1 MCKVI
6 EKFAV
11 KIFLEETYIIT
22 GHDPEIY
29 HLYVYCC
36 MYFKSLYFTAG
47 EGRRPVFYG
56 IGDCGTGNPSP
67 TIYMGNIYSREM
79 RFFNCGT
86 SRPETAPVKNPDAA
100 AVTSSRGA

>member
-29 HLYVYCC
+29 REFVVCIRDGKPVSYNLY
-36 MYFKSLYFTAG
+36 G
-47 EGRRPVFYG
+47 
-56 IGDCGTGNPSP
+56 
-67 TIYMGNIYSREM
+67 
-79 RFFNCGT
+79 
-86 SRPETAPVKNPDAA
+86 
-100 AVTSSRGA
+100 

>member
-11 KIFLEETYIIT
+11 KIFFGRTYIIT

-36 MYFKSLYFTAG
+36 MYFKSLNFTVG
-47 EGRRPVFYG
+47 DGSPVPFFYS

-67 TIYMGNIYSREM
+67 ALWVGVKRSDCRG
-79 RFFNCGT
+79 RV
-86 SRPETAPVKNPDAA
+86 ALPVRIN
-100 AVTSSRGA
+100 GL

>member
-11 KIFLEETYIIT
+11 KIFLEETNIIT

-36 MYFKSLYFTAG
+36 MYFKSLYFTVGDGKNVPYNLYG
-47 EGRRPVFYG
+47 E
-56 IGDCGTGNPSP
+56 
-67 TIYMGNIYSREM
+67 
-79 RFFNCGT
+79 
-86 SRPETAPVKNPDAA
+86 
-100 AVTSSRGA
+100 

>member
-29 HLYVYCC
+29 HLYCVLLYV
-36 MYFKSLYFTAG
+36 FKIAVFYRR
-47 EGRRPVFYG
+47 GRVARPVF
-56 IGDCGTGNPSP
+56 
-67 TIYMGNIYSREM
+67 
-79 RFFNCGT
+79 
-86 SRPETAPVKNPDAA
+86 
-100 AVTSSRGA
+100 

>member
-36 MYFKSLYFTAG
+36 MYFKLLYFTAG
-47 EGRRPVFYG
+47 DGKPVPYNLYG
-56 IGDCGTGNPSP
+56 
-67 TIYMGNIYSREM
+67 
-79 RFFNCGT
+79 
-86 SRPETAPVKNPDAA
+86 
-100 AVTSSRGA
+100 

>member
-6 EKFAV
+6 EKFAE
-11 KIFLEETYIIT
+11 KNFLEETYIIT

-36 MYFKSLYFTAG
+36 ILPQGT
-47 EGRRPVFYG
+47 GRRHVFNG
-56 IGDCGTGNPSP
+56 IGDCGTGKPSP

-86 SRPETAPVKNPDAA
+86 SRPETAPVKNPDAV